1 MKTTRKEESPSS
13 PRPETQK
20 LQALVKEV
28 TSDAMDH
35 SKTYLS
41 ETVVPEGG
49 E

>member
-1 MKTTRKEESPSS
+1 MKTIRKEKSPSS
-13 PRPETQK
+13 PGPETQK

-28 TSDAMDH
+28 TSDALAQ
-35 SKTYLS
+35 SKTYLA